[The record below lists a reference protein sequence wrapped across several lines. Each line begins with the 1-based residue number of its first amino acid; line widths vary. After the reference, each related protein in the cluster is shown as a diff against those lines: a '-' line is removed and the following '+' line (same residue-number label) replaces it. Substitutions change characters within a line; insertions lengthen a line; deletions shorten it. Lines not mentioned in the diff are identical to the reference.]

1 MKFMPYIVS
10 TVLALAATGCS
21 AASQPSTGNHAGS
34 PAGKPGAAVDVQLT
48 GGGRLASGA
57 QAPLALQFRTGSAN
71 ATLNVEY
78 RTEGGL
84 ALQGAAAVQLTANQ
98 DGIASDAPV
107 VRALAD
113 GVHYLNVFVT
123 VNGRSQAVSIPVA
136 VGNAQPALK
145 PAGKAVTTPQGEN
158 LIILPADGKQ

>member
-1 MKFMPYIVS
+1 
-10 TVLALAATGCS
+10 
-21 AASQPSTGNHAGS
+21 
-34 PAGKPGAAVDVQLT
+34 
-48 GGGRLASGA
+48 